1 MRLIIELQPVS
12 DRNQLADSI
21 QFAIPK
27 LIKFIFSRSTNEKA
41 ELYKNRVLSE
51 FLNFSLRISPKP
63 NIYNNTIIIGE
74 NYKINITISS
84 YSEEVINLLMD
95 SLNNLSY
102 VLLLNHKFKINNVEE
117 LETVEALGDKIKV
130 RPMSPI
136 LSGEVIDGRKF
147 PFYYKWKDE
156 NFFKVI
162 IDQIK
167 SEYKEIFKKETE
179 ELELN
184 IEFDKGYLKH
194 HSNIAQLVT
203 VHKRTQ
209 KAVWSPMYLS
219 GDSKLIQF
227 ALDRGLGIN
236 RDIGYGMIESYT
248 PKKKTKSEN
257 VKKRINLDELPDN
270 FGNLIE
276 NNPIAD
282 DEDTRGL
289 YDRD

>member
-27 LIKFIFSRSTNEKA
+27 LIKFVFSRSKDEKA
-41 ELYKNRVLSE
+41 EQYKTKTLSE
-51 FLNFSLRISPKP
+51 FLNYNLKISPRP

-74 NYKINITISS
+74 NYKLTLTISS
-84 YSEEVINLLMD
+84 YSKEVITLLMD

-117 LETVEALGDKIKV
+117 LELAEITNDRVKI

-136 LSGEVIDGRKF
+136 LSGELKDGRKF

-162 IDQIK
+162 VEQIK
-167 SEYKEIFKKETE
+167 TEYKEVFKE
-179 ELELN
+179 EEASELN
-184 IEFDKGYLKH
+184 LDINFDKGYLKH
-194 HSNIAQLVT
+194 HKNITQLVT

-209 KAVWSPMYLS
+209 KAIWSPMYLT

-227 ALDRGLGIN
+227 TLDRGLGIN

-248 PKKKTKSEN
+248 PKKKVKDGN
-257 VKKRINLDELPDN
+257 LKKRINLDELPDN

-276 NNPIAD
+276 NNPLPED
-282 DEDTRGL
+282 DDTRGL
-289 YDRD
+289 YD

>member
-27 LIKFIFSRSTNEKA
+27 LIKFVFSRSKDEKA
-41 ELYKNRVLSE
+41 EQYKTKTLSE
-51 FLNFSLRISPKP
+51 FLNYNLKISPRP

-74 NYKINITISS
+74 NYKLTLTISS
-84 YSEEVINLLMD
+84 YSKEVITLLMD

-117 LETVEALGDKIKV
+117 LELAEITNDRVKI

-136 LSGEVIDGRKF
+136 LSGELKDGRKF

-162 IDQIK
+162 VEQIK
-167 SEYKEIFKKETE
+167 TEYKEVFKE
-179 ELELN
+179 EEVELDIN
-184 IEFDKGYLKH
+184 FDKGYLKH
-194 HSNIAQLVT
+194 HKNITQLVT

-209 KAVWSPMYLS
+209 KAIWSPMYLT

-227 ALDRGLGIN
+227 TLDRGLGIN

-248 PKKKTKSEN
+248 PKKKVKDGN
-257 VKKRINLDELPDN
+257 LKKRINLDELPDN

-276 NNPIAD
+276 NNPLPED
-282 DEDTRGL
+282 DDTRGL
-289 YDRD
+289 YD

>member
-12 DRNQLADSI
+12 DKNQLADTI

-27 LIKFIFSRSTNEKA
+27 LIKFVFSRSKDEKA
-41 ELYKNRVLSE
+41 ALYKDKSLSE
-51 FLNFSLRISPKP
+51 FLNYNLRISPRP

-74 NYKINITISS
+74 NYKLALTIST
-84 YSEEVINLLMD
+84 YSKEVLTLLAD
-95 SLNNLSY
+95 SLNNLTY

-117 LETVEALGDKIKV
+117 LEVPEIENNRVKI

-136 LSGEVIDGRKF
+136 LSGEIKDDRKF

-162 IDQIK
+162 INQIK
-167 SEYKEIFKKETE
+167 SEYKEIFNEDASE
-179 ELELN
+179 MELN
-184 IEFDKGYLKH
+184 IDFDKGYLKH
-194 HSNIAQLVT
+194 HKNITQLVT

-209 KAVWSPMYLS
+209 KAIWSPMYLS

-227 ALDRGLGIN
+227 TLDRGIGIN
-236 RDIGYGMIESYT
+236 REIGYGMIESYT
-248 PKKKTKSEN
+248 PKKR
-257 VKKRINLDELPDN
+257 VKDNNKKKKINLKNLPDN

-276 NNPIAD
+276 NNPLPED
-282 DEDTRGL
+282 DDRRGL
-289 YDRD
+289 YD